1 MKAITQ
7 KLDRRVLFST
17 VWIFVV
23 LNYLYADVLILISGH
38 TASTPE
44 EAELVNSLSSPE
56 FFLISAIYLE
66 IAMVMAVLS
75 RVLKYAFNRSL
86 NILFAGLQAL
96 GAFASLFVV
105 TNTSFYIFFV
115 FAEIVGL
122 LFIVWYA
129 WTWAKPTVALNG

>member
-1 MKAITQ
+1 MKAGTHQ
-7 KLDRRVLFST
+7 LDRRVLFST

-23 LNYLYADVLILISGH
+23 LNYLYADVLVLLSGH

-44 EAELVNSLSSPE
+44 ESELVNSLSTPE

-75 RVLKYAFNRSL
+75 RVLKYGLNRRL
-86 NILFAGLQAL
+86 NILFAGLQAV

-105 TNTSFYIFFV
+105 TNSYFYIFFV
-115 FAEIVGL
+115 ITEILGL

-129 WTWAKPTVALNG
+129 WTWSEPQMG

>member
-1 MKAITQ
+1 MKVGIHR
-7 KLDRRVLFST
+7 LDRRVLFSI

-23 LNYLYADVLILISGH
+23 LNYLYADVLILLSGH

-44 EAELVNSLSSPE
+44 EAELVSSLSTPE

-75 RVLKYAFNRSL
+75 RVLKYGINRWL
-86 NILFAGLQAL
+86 NILFAGLQAV

-105 TNTSFYIFFV
+105 TNTYFYILFV
-115 FAEIVGL
+115 IAEIVGL

-129 WTWAKPTVALNG
+129 WTWGDPQME